1 VDSGQSGDVR
11 SFFPADPAYAD
22 VTVEFWS
29 TSGTAAATHGENTMS
44 QQSPTLAPHSYR
56 AYFDHLLGCQKCS
69 TPPRRCDDGAAL
81 YRTYR
86 ADLKKS

>member
-1 VDSGQSGDVR
+1 
-11 SFFPADPAYAD
+11 
-22 VTVEFWS
+22 
-29 TSGTAAATHGENTMS
+29 MS

-69 TPPRRCDDGAAL
+69 TPPRRCDDGTVL